1 MKIFQ
6 VASIIEQI
14 KSLADGSWQ
23 LKISTQ
29 ELSPEQVASVAEQK
43 GKLGW
48 FMFSENSFSENDIP
62 KEQAPEFKDD
72 KSPSQRLRN
81 VLFVYWKE
89 NTKHEKTFEVW
100 KNEWFERKIE
110 EVKKYLPERD

>member
-1 MKIFQ
+1 MIFQ
-6 VASIIEQI
+6 VSSIIEQI
-14 KSLADGSWQ
+14 KSLADNTWQ
-23 LKISTQ
+23 LKVSTQ
-29 ELSPEQVASVAEQK
+29 ELTPEQVASVAQLK
-43 GKLGW
+43 GKQGW
-48 FMFSENSFSENDIP
+48 FLFSENTFNESDIP
-62 KEQAPEFKDD
+62 KEQAPEFRDD

-100 KNEWFERKIE
+100 KNEWYEKKIE